1 MNENK
6 LKPHIILGKIWSNLE
21 EATKDRNHEYH
32 NVIFSNLENL
42 NQVNSRIV
50 ILRNFSKLDNC
61 LSFHTD
67 YRSAK
72 IKQIKENDKCSLLFY
87 SHKIK
92 QQLRINVKSTIH
104 NNDNISKNAWNKTK
118 LMSRKCYLTSFPPG
132 SMIDKPDDGIPYNL
146 KGIEPNHSE
155 SEKGYTNFT
164 VILNYIKSIDWL
176 YLSSQGHRRLLYKRV
191 QNKWVNKWTI
201 P

>member
-50 ILRNFSKLDNC
+50 ILRNFSKLDNY

-67 YRSAK
+67 YRSTK
-72 IKQIKENDKCSLLFY
+72 IKI
-87 SHKIK
+87 
-92 QQLRINVKSTIH
+92 
-104 NNDNISKNAWNKTK
+104 
-118 LMSRKCYLTSFPPG
+118 
-132 SMIDKPDDGIPYNL
+132 
-146 KGIEPNHSE
+146 
-155 SEKGYTNFT
+155 
-164 VILNYIKSIDWL
+164 
-176 YLSSQGHRRLLYKRV
+176 
-191 QNKWVNKWTI
+191 
-201 P
+201 